1 MKAPHLR
8 AFQFRKPDP
17 VPDLYGGY
25 LALIPCVALA
35 VLMFAAPWV
44 SGTELRMC
52 TL

>member
-35 VLMFAAPWV
+35 VGLIVAPYL
-44 SGTELRMC
+44 GPALRIC